1 LSRQPLSDPT
11 FSCQSVVKTDELGSI
26 YVPDNEIFTLYEKN
40 TIPLILPLHLQNFT
54 FWTSLSRYIV
64 ADKVYCGRLVDPY
77 SEEGTVTLQPNA
89 DITIESLSDVHIK
102 WGTIFEK
109 NSSLKIIADG
119 NVYLGNIT
127 IPNGVTLYVEANTI
141 TTDNVTF
148 EDGSIVTLIERN
160 PKQKARAKASSVK
173 GFVVEGKTW
182 WYTSDY
188 GPAGFDPLKTAE
200 YGITIGEETE
210 INGVK
215 WNKFGVSLSS
225 MRTDGVT
232 TYDKTSYPIGYI
244 RQDQNKIFYK
254 IDWSGRFDPIYN
266 YCVGNFSWDK
276 DEIEVFYFGSVG
288 DKFSFG
294 GEDSQAMDYTIDGVS
309 EITSCGYSYKL
320 YKALGSSDRAWSFNF
335 IESIGIGT
343 PDRPNGLFF
352 MPFGGEESANPRW
365 EYPQLRYVTDPEQN
379 IIYESIGGDRLWE
392 KAAENDGVT
401 DITVS
406 NSAPSKFYN
415 LQGVEVPAGSL
426 SPGVYIKRT
435 GSTAKKILVK

>member
-1 LSRQPLSDPT
+1 
-11 FSCQSVVKTDELGSI
+11 
-26 YVPDNEIFTLYEKN
+26 
-40 TIPLILPLHLQNFT
+40 
-54 FWTSLSRYIV
+54 
-64 ADKVYCGRLVDPY
+64 
-77 SEEGTVTLQPNA
+77 
-89 DITIESLSDVHIK
+89 
-102 WGTIFEK
+102 
-109 NSSLKIIADG
+109 
-119 NVYLGNIT
+119 
-127 IPNGVTLYVEANTI
+127 
-141 TTDNVTF
+141 
-148 EDGSIVTLIERN
+148 
-160 PKQKARAKASSVK
+160 
-173 GFVVEGKTW
+173 
-182 WYTSDY
+182 
-188 GPAGFDPLKTAE
+188 
-200 YGITIGEETE
+200 
-210 INGVK
+210 
-215 WNKFGVSLSS
+215 

-415 LQGVEVPAGSL
+415 LQGVEIPAGTL
-426 SPGVYIKRT
+426 SPGFYIKRT
-435 GSTAKKILVK
+435 GSTAQKILVK